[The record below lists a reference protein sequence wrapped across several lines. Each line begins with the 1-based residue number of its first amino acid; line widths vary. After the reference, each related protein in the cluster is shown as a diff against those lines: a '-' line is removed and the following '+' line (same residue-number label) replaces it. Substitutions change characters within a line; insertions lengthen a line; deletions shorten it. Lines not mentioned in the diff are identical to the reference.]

1 MALLCIVSGE
11 INVKT
16 RKKSGDSAK
25 NRERER
31 PLGEQDIIDAAL
43 AMIRA
48 RGVDALGM
56 RGLAQK
62 LGVSPMA
69 IYYHVPNKAEL
80 LHRVAESLL
89 AGVPT
94 PTPSP
99 EAWQQQLRDHA
110 MYVWELLS
118 ACPGLSRVVL
128 ERPPVKASRR
138 LVLHSLSLLRVAGF
152 DERTAILCL
161 LSFHTYLAG
170 VLSTQA
176 RMARPRRR
184 ASKGRGHRSLS
195 PEERG
200 LVQHIEQLNA
210 REWMEFG
217 VETVLAGIRA
227 RHEERRKKT
236 PPGRRRSEQDRR
248 GSSTRA

>member
-1 MALLCIVSGE
+1 MVLLCIVPGE
-11 INVKT
+11 ISVKAVT
-16 RKKSGDSAK
+16 RSRESK

-43 AMIRA
+43 ALIRA
-48 RGVDALGM
+48 HGVDALSM

-89 AGVPT
+89 AEVPT
-94 PTPSP
+94 PTPSVD
-99 EAWQQQLRDHA
+99 AWQQQMQDHA
-110 MYVWELLS
+110 MAVWELLS
-118 ACPGLSRVVL
+118 ACPGLSRIVL

-138 LVLHSLSLLRVAGF
+138 LILHTLSLLRVAGF

-176 RMARPRRR
+176 RMVRPRRR
-184 ASKGRGHRSLS
+184 TSKGKRQSSLS
-195 PEERG
+195 PEDRR
-200 LVQHIEQLNA
+200 LAQHFEQLNA

-217 VETVLAGIRA
+217 VQTVLAGISARRA
-227 RHEERRKKT
+227 ELRPKA
-236 PPGRRRSEQDRR
+236 PGRRRANKAVV
-248 GSSTRA
+248 GSLTRA